1 MEKVTSFI
9 DNIDF
14 NLSRQVKTLC
24 TLLATQGAHLSSVL
38 ILPVQMSKGKGNS
51 DFFWTHSEKD
61 TFYWIDTV
69 YVVSEISYPTPRKV
83 IGNSLG

>member
-1 MEKVTSFI
+1 MERVTNFI

-24 TLLATQGAHLSSVL
+24 TLRATQGAHLSSVL
-38 ILPVQMSKGKGNS
+38 ILPVQMTKGKGKS

-61 TFYWIDTV
+61 TFYWVII
-69 YVVSEISYPTPRKV
+69 YVVSETSYHTPRKV
-83 IGNSLG
+83 IGNYLE